1 MTPKT
6 VRKWRYELY
15 KVHHPT
21 AFQTQNQHMPHLAND
36 VYSIL
41 FRVYDVDYLLEDR
54 ASNFKKVIKNFPTHL
69 TLTWRNIVCLY
80 LDVTK

>member
-1 MTPKT
+1 MRVTHQTVPKRGYKIT
-6 VRKWRYELY
+6 

-21 AFQTQNQHMPHLAND
+21 VFQTQNQHMPHLAND

-69 TLTWRNIVCLY
+69 TLTWRNNL
-80 LDVTK
+80 

>member
-1 MTPKT
+1 MRVTHQTVPKWGCKIT
-6 VRKWRYELY
+6 

-21 AFQTQNQHMPHLAND
+21 VFQTQNQHMPHLAND

-54 ASNFKKVIKNFPTHL
+54 ASNFKKVIRNFSTHL
-69 TLTWRNIVCLY
+69 TLTLRNNV
-80 LDVTK
+80 

>member
-1 MTPKT
+1 MRVTHQT
-6 VRKWRYELY
+6 VPKWRCKIT

-21 AFQTQNQHMPHLAND
+21 VFQTQNQHMPHLAND

-54 ASNFKKVIKNFPTHL
+54 ASNSKKVIKNFPTHL
-69 TLTWRNIVCLY
+69 ILTWRNNL
-80 LDVTK
+80 

>member
-1 MTPKT
+1 MRMTPKT
-6 VRKWRYELY
+6 VHKWGYELV
-15 KVHHPT
+15 KVYRPT

-54 ASNFKKVIKNFPTHL
+54 ASKFKKVIKTFQPT
-69 TLTWRNIVCLY
+69 
-80 LDVTK
+80 

>member
-1 MTPKT
+1 MTPRM
-6 VRKWRYELY
+6 VPKWGYELT

-36 VYSIL
+36 IYSIL

-54 ASNFKKVIKNFPTHL
+54 ALNSKKVIKNFPTHL
-69 TLTWRNIVCLY
+69 TLTLRNNV
-80 LDVTK
+80 